1 MPDVIGF
8 AAAASAA
15 IQPGVPEGDVCL
27 AAPTTSS
34 GRSLL
39 PMQPA
44 GPRPHIP
51 NPFQIQRLPLRI
63 HPRPG
68 TSPRLGANVVSLVSL
83 LRTRPEGQDE
93 WPSRPRPLRLHY
105 SRGLRSPPTNRLAL
119 VCITLTAVLGTS
131 VSPRSHH
138 PHRPLPLALPLA
150 PSAHLSLALSV
161 ARRFLRHPNPLDRAI
176 VALSTSSAFGLE
188 PRFSSSSEAFTTL
201 VSWPDGRGSS
211 LSFGATFAACN
222 T

>member
-1 MPDVIGF
+1 M
-8 AAAASAA
+8 
-15 IQPGVPEGDVCL
+15 CL

-138 PHRPLPLALPLA
+138 PHRPLPLALPSLPLRISRLRCPSLDDSFVTPIRSIA
-150 PSAHLSLALSV
+150 PSLPCRLHQPLALSLG
-161 ARRFLRHPNPLDRAI
+161 FPLLLKPLPL
-176 VALSTSSAFGLE
+176 LSPGRTDGDPACPSVRLSRPATPE
-188 PRFSSSSEAFTTL
+188 PM
-201 VSWPDGRGSS
+201 S
-211 LSFGATFAACN
+211 LQ
-222 T
+222 